1 MKLWQKIFI
10 PSVVLTMLGIFAISL
25 SMIVRSHTI
34 QLESQKD
41 AILSKSNE
49 VISELQQTVE
59 DEQIGHFVSSS
70 DMDDLLLNLSSKMSE
85 DDTAVLIELSETE
98 QLTEEMEC
106 YSFSKE
112 SGSIHYQTIVFLYGN
127 VCTVSISKNIQ
138 PLLNQFQEEIRTTQ
152 VAGIG
157 ISLTISVALL
167 LWTIVITRPISSLKK
182 ATENIASGDYS
193 YRITYKGTDELAEL
207 SQYMNK
213 MAAHIETDT
222 AYIESISDNR
232 RKFIANMT
240 HELKTPL
247 TSILGFADVLR
258 VKPDVSED
266 ERRNY
271 ADIIFAEAN
280 RLKMLS
286 SRLME
291 LITINEV
298 ELHMSTVDVAKLL
311 MREAEMY
318 RPICEEAGVTL
329 ATDLEPAIIQADEI
343 LLSTM
348 IVNLIDNARK
358 ASASGKE
365 ILVRCK
371 RSAHH
376 VLIQVIDYGIG
387 IPQEQLAYVTDAFY
401 MVDKAR
407 TRKAGG
413 AGIGLALCKAIAT
426 THHGEL
432 NIESNLN
439 EGTTVSV
446 SVPLYERSE

>member
-10 PSVVLTMLGIFAISL
+10 PSVVLTMFGIFAISL

-34 QLESQKD
+34 QLELQKD

-59 DEQIGHFVSSS
+59 DERIGHFISSS
-70 DMDDLLLNLSSKMSE
+70 DMDELLLKLSLEMSE
-85 DDTAVLIELSETE
+85 DDTAVSIELVETE
-98 QLTEEMEC
+98 QLTEEIEC

-152 VAGIG
+152 MAGIG
-157 ISLTISVALL
+157 ISLIISVALL
-167 LWTIVITRPISSLKK
+167 LLTIVITRPIRSLKK
-182 ATENIASGDYS
+182 ATENIASGNYS
-193 YRITYKGTDELAEL
+193 YRVTYRGTDEFAEL
-207 SQYMNK
+207 SQHMNR

-222 AYIESISDNR
+222 AYIESISENR

-329 ATDLEPAIIQADEI
+329 AIDLEPAVIQADDT

-358 ASASGKE
+358 ASDSGKE
-365 ILVRCK
+365 ILVSCK
-371 RSAHH
+371 KTEHH
-376 VLIQVIDYGIG
+376 VLIQVIDHGIG

-426 THHGEL
+426 AHHGEL

>member
-10 PSVVLTMLGIFAISL
+10 PSVALTMLGIFAISL

-41 AILSKSNE
+41 AVLSKSNE

-59 DEQIGHFVSSS
+59 DERIGHFISSYA
-70 DMDDLLLNLSSKMSE
+70 MDELLMNLSEKMSDE
-85 DDTAVLIELSETE
+85 STNVSISLLETE
-98 QLTEEMEC
+98 QLTKEMEC
-106 YSFSKE
+106 YSFSN
-112 SGSIHYQTIVFLYGN
+112 GLGNIHYQTIVFLYGN
-127 VCTVSISKNIQ
+127 VCTVGISKDIQ

-152 VAGIG
+152 IAGIG
-157 ISLTISVALL
+157 ISLIISVVLL

-193 YRITYKGTDELAEL
+193 YRITYNGADELAEL

-258 VKPDVSED
+258 VKPDITED

-298 ELHMSTVDVAKLL
+298 ELHMTAIDVADLL
-311 MREAEMY
+311 RKEAEMY
-318 RPICEEAGVTL
+318 RPICEEAGVKLT
-329 ATDLEPAIIQADEI
+329 TDLEPAVIQADET
-343 LLSTM
+343 LFATM

-358 ASASGKE
+358 ASASEKE
-365 ILVRCK
+365 ILVCSRK
-371 RSAHH
+371 TAHH
-376 VLIQVIDYGIG
+376 VLIQVIDHGIG

-426 THHGEL
+426 AHHGEL
-432 NIESNLN
+432 NIESKLN
-439 EGTTVSV
+439 EGTTISV

>member
-25 SMIVRSHTI
+25 SIIVRSHTI
-34 QLESQKD
+34 QLESQKN

-49 VISELQQTVE
+49 VISKLQQTVE
-59 DEQIGHFVSSS
+59 DEQIGHFISSS
-70 DMDDLLLNLSSKMSE
+70 DMDELLLNLSLKMSE
-85 DDTAVLIELSETE
+85 DDMAVSIELLETE
-98 QLTEEMEC
+98 QLTEEMKC
-106 YSFSKE
+106 YSFSKK
-112 SGSIHYQTIVFLYGN
+112 SGIIHYHTIVFLYGN

-152 VAGIG
+152 IAGIG
-157 ISLTISVALL
+157 ISLLISVALL

-193 YRITYKGTDELAEL
+193 YRITYNGTDELAEL

-213 MAAHIETDT
+213 MATHIETDT

-329 ATDLEPAIIQADEI
+329 ATDLEPAVIQADEI

-376 VLIQVIDYGIG
+376 VLIQVIDSGIG

-426 THHGEL
+426 AHHGEL

>member
-49 VISELQQTVE
+49 VISEMQQTVE
-59 DEQIGHFVSSS
+59 DERIGHFISSS
-70 DMDDLLLNLSSKMSE
+70 DMDELFLKLSLQMSE
-85 DDTAVLIELSETE
+85 EDTSVSIERLETK

-112 SGSIHYQTIVFLYGN
+112 SGNIRYQTIVFLYGN

-157 ISLTISVALL
+157 ISLIISVALL
-167 LWTIVITRPISSLKK
+167 LWTIVITRPIRSLKK

-318 RPICEEAGVTL
+318 QPICEEAGVTL
-329 ATDLEPAIIQADEI
+329 ATDLETAVIQADEI

-376 VLIQVIDYGIG
+376 VLIQVIDSGIG

-426 THHGEL
+426 AHHGEL

-446 SVPLYERSE
+446 SVPLHERSE

>member
-10 PSVVLTMLGIFAISL
+10 PSAVLTMLGIFAISL

-59 DEQIGHFVSSS
+59 DERIGHFVSSS
-70 DMDDLLLNLSSKMSE
+70 DMDELLLKLSMQTSG
-85 DDTAVLIELSETE
+85 DDTTVSILLSKTE
-98 QLTEEMEC
+98 QLTDEVEC
-106 YSFSKE
+106 YSFSKT
-112 SGSIHYQTIVFLYGN
+112 SGNIHYRTIIFLYGN
-127 VCTVSISKNIQ
+127 VYKVSISKNIQ

-152 VAGIG
+152 MAGIG
-157 ISLTISVALL
+157 ISLIISVALL
-167 LWTIVITRPISSLKK
+167 LWTIVITRPIGSLKK

-193 YRITYKGTDELAEL
+193 YRITYNGTDEFAEL

-222 AYIESISDNR
+222 AYIEGISENR

-311 MREAEMY
+311 VREAEMY

-358 ASASGKE
+358 ASAPGKE
-365 ILVRCK
+365 IIVRCK
-371 RSAHH
+371 RSTHH
-376 VLIQVIDYGIG
+376 VLIQFIDFGIG

-426 THHGEL
+426 AHHGEL

>member
-10 PSVVLTMLGIFAISL
+10 PSVVLTMFGIFAISL
-25 SMIVRSHTI
+25 SMIVRGHTI
-34 QLESQKD
+34 QLELQKD

-59 DEQIGHFVSSS
+59 DEQIGHFISSS
-70 DMDDLLLNLSSKMSE
+70 DMDELLLKLSMQMSG
-85 DDTAVLIELSETE
+85 DDTTVSISLLETE
-98 QLTEEMEC
+98 QLTDEMEC
-106 YSFSKE
+106 YSFSKA
-112 SGSIHYQTIVFLYGN
+112 SGNIHYQTIIFLYGN
-127 VCTVSISKNIQ
+127 VCSVSISKNIQ

-152 VAGIG
+152 MSGIG
-157 ISLTISVALL
+157 ISLIISVALL

-182 ATENIASGDYS
+182 ATENIGSGDYS
-193 YRITYKGTDELAEL
+193 YRITYNGTDEFAEL

-247 TSILGFADVLR
+247 TSILGFSDLLR

-271 ADIIFAEAN
+271 ADIIFTEAN

-298 ELHMSTVDVAKLL
+298 ELHMTTVDVAKLL
-311 MREAEMY
+311 IREAEMY

-329 ATDLEPAIIQADEI
+329 ATDLEPAVIQADDT

-358 ASASGKE
+358 ASDSGKE
-365 ILVRCK
+365 IVVRCK

-376 VLIQVIDYGIG
+376 VLIQVIDSGIG

-426 THHGEL
+426 AHHGEL

>member
-49 VISELQQTVE
+49 VISELRQAVE
-59 DEQIGHFVSSS
+59 DEQIGHFISSS
-70 DMDDLLLNLSSKMSE
+70 DMDELLLKLSLEMSE
-85 DDTAVLIELSETE
+85 DDTAVSIELVETE
-98 QLTEEMEC
+98 QLTEEIEC

-152 VAGIG
+152 MVGIG
-157 ISLTISVALL
+157 ISLIISVALL
-167 LWTIVITRPISSLKK
+167 LLTIVITRPISSLKK

-193 YRITYKGTDELAEL
+193 YRITYNGTDELAEL

-222 AYIESISDNR
+222 AYIESISENR

-258 VKPDVSED
+258 VKPDISED

-298 ELHMSTVDVAKLL
+298 ELHMTTVDISELI
-311 MREAEMY
+311 MREVKMY

-329 ATDLEPAIIQADEI
+329 TTDLEPVAIQADDT
-343 LLSTM
+343 LFSTM

-358 ASASGKE
+358 ASDSGKE
-365 ILVRCK
+365 ILVCCK
-371 RSAHH
+371 KTAHH
-376 VLIQVIDYGIG
+376 VLIQVIDHGIG

-426 THHGEL
+426 AHHGEL

>member
-41 AILSKSNE
+41 AILSRSNE
-49 VISELQQTVE
+49 VISELQQTVG
-59 DEQIGHFVSSS
+59 DEQIGHFISSS
-70 DMDDLLLNLSSKMSE
+70 DMDELLLKLSLEMSE
-85 DDTAVLIELSETE
+85 DDTAVSLELLETE

-112 SGSIHYQTIVFLYGN
+112 SGNIHYQTIVFLYGN

-152 VAGIG
+152 MAGIG
-157 ISLTISVALL
+157 ISLIISVALL

-193 YRITYKGTDELAEL
+193 YRITYNGTDELAEL

-329 ATDLEPAIIQADEI
+329 ATDLETAVIQADEI

-365 ILVRCK
+365 ILVCCK

-376 VLIQVIDYGIG
+376 VLIQVIDSGIG

-426 THHGEL
+426 AHHGEL

>member
-49 VISELQQTVE
+49 VISEMQQTVE
-59 DEQIGHFVSSS
+59 DERIGHFISSS
-70 DMDDLLLNLSSKMSE
+70 DMDELFLKLSLQMSE
-85 DDTAVLIELSETE
+85 EDTSVSIERLETK

-112 SGSIHYQTIVFLYGN
+112 SGNIRYQTIVFLYGN

-157 ISLTISVALL
+157 ISLIISVALL

-286 SRLME
+286 SRLLE

-426 THHGEL
+426 AHHGEL
-432 NIESNLN
+432 NIESNFN

-446 SVPLYERSE
+446 SVPLHERSE

>member
-25 SMIVRSHTI
+25 SMTIRNHTI

-41 AILSKSNE
+41 AILSKSSE
-49 VISELQQTVE
+49 VIAKLRQTVE
-59 DEQIGHFVSSS
+59 DERIGHFISSS
-70 DMDDLLLNLSSKMSE
+70 DMDGLLLKLSMQTSG
-85 DDTAVLIELSETE
+85 DDTTVSIARLETE
-98 QLTEEMEC
+98 QLTDEAEG
-106 YSFSKE
+106 YSFSKV
-112 SGSIHYQTIVFLYGN
+112 SGKIHYQTIIFLYGN

-138 PLLNQFQEEIRTTQ
+138 PLLEQFQEEIRTTQ
-152 VAGIG
+152 MAGIG
-157 ISLTISVALL
+157 ISLIISVALL

-182 ATENIASGDYS
+182 ATENIASGDYG
-193 YRITYKGTDELAEL
+193 YRITYNGTDEFAEL

-222 AYIESISDNR
+222 AYIESISNNR

-298 ELHMSTVDVAKLL
+298 ELHMNTVDIDKLL
-311 MREAEMY
+311 MREVEMY

-343 LLSTM
+343 LFSTM

-358 ASASGKE
+358 ASAAGKE

-371 RSAHH
+371 RNTHH
-376 VLIQVIDYGIG
+376 VRIQVIDSGIG

-407 TRKAGG
+407 TRKDGG
-413 AGIGLALCKAIAT
+413 AGIGLALCKEIAT
-426 THHGEL
+426 AHHGEL
-432 NIESNLN
+432 NIESNLK
-439 EGTTVSV
+439 EGTIVSV

>member
-10 PSVVLTMLGIFAISL
+10 PSVVLTMFGIFAISL
-25 SMIVRSHTI
+25 SMIVRGHTI
-34 QLESQKD
+34 QLELQKD

-59 DEQIGHFVSSS
+59 DEQIGHFISSS
-70 DMDDLLLNLSSKMSE
+70 DMDELLLKLSMQMSG
-85 DDTAVLIELSETE
+85 DDTTVSISLLETE
-98 QLTEEMEC
+98 QLTDEMEC
-106 YSFSKE
+106 YSFSKA
-112 SGSIHYQTIVFLYGN
+112 SGNIHYQTIIFLYGN
-127 VCTVSISKNIQ
+127 VCSVSISKNIQ

-152 VAGIG
+152 MSGIG
-157 ISLTISVALL
+157 ISLIISVALL

-182 ATENIASGDYS
+182 ATENIGSGDYS
-193 YRITYKGTDELAEL
+193 YRITYNGTDEFAEL

-247 TSILGFADVLR
+247 TSILGFSDLLR

-298 ELHMSTVDVAKLL
+298 ELHMTTVDVAKLL
-311 MREAEMY
+311 IREAEMY

-329 ATDLEPAIIQADEI
+329 ATDLEPAVIQADDT

-358 ASASGKE
+358 ASDSGKE
-365 ILVRCK
+365 IVVRCK

-376 VLIQVIDYGIG
+376 VLIQVIDSGIG

-426 THHGEL
+426 AHHGEL

>member
-49 VISELQQTVE
+49 VISEMQQTVE
-59 DEQIGHFVSSS
+59 DERIGHFISSS
-70 DMDDLLLNLSSKMSE
+70 DMDELFLKLSLQMSE
-85 DDTAVLIELSETE
+85 EDTSVSIERLETK

-112 SGSIHYQTIVFLYGN
+112 SGNIRYQTIVFLYGN

-157 ISLTISVALL
+157 ISLIISVALL

-329 ATDLEPAIIQADEI
+329 ATDLEPAIIQADEV

-426 THHGEL
+426 AHHGEL

-446 SVPLYERSE
+446 SVPLHERSE

>member
-10 PSVVLTMLGIFAISL
+10 PSVALTMLGIFAVSL

-34 QLESQKD
+34 QLESQKE
-41 AILSKSNE
+41 AVLSKSNE
-49 VISELQQTVE
+49 VISELKQTIE
-59 DEQIGHFVSSS
+59 DERIGHFISSYV
-70 DMDDLLLNLSSKMSE
+70 MDELLMNLSVKMSDE
-85 DDTAVLIELSETE
+85 STNVSISRLEEQRTGET
-98 QLTEEMEC
+98 EC
-106 YSFSKE
+106 YSFSNE
-112 SGSIHYQTIVFLYGN
+112 SGSIHYQTIVFLHGN
-127 VCTVSISKNIQ
+127 VCAVSISKNIQ

-152 VAGIG
+152 IAGID
-157 ISLTISVALL
+157 ISFIISVVLL
-167 LWTIVITRPISSLKK
+167 LWTIVITLPISSLKK

-193 YRITYKGTDELAEL
+193 YRITYNGTDELAEL

-213 MAAHIETDT
+213 MAAHIEADT

-258 VKPDVSED
+258 VKPDISEN
-266 ERRNY
+266 ERRSY

-291 LITINEV
+291 LITINEI
-298 ELHMSTVDVAKLL
+298 ELHMAAIDVAELL
-311 MREAEMY
+311 RKETEMY
-318 RPICEEAGVTL
+318 RPICERIGVTL
-329 ATDLEPAIIQADEI
+329 TTDLESAVIQADET
-343 LLSTM
+343 LFATM

-358 ASASGKE
+358 ASASEKE
-365 ILVRCK
+365 ILVCSK
-371 RSAHH
+371 KTAHH
-376 VLIQVIDYGIG
+376 VRIQVIDHGIG

-426 THHGEL
+426 AHHGEL
-432 NIESNLN
+432 NIESKLN

-446 SVPLYERSE
+446 SIPLYERSE

>member
-49 VISELQQTVE
+49 VISEMQQTVE
-59 DEQIGHFVSSS
+59 DERIGHFISSS
-70 DMDDLLLNLSSKMSE
+70 DMDELLLKLSMQTSG
-85 DDTAVLIELSETE
+85 DDTTVSISLSKTE
-98 QLTEEMEC
+98 QLTDEVEC
-106 YSFSKE
+106 YSFSKT
-112 SGSIHYQTIVFLYGN
+112 SGNIHYRTIIFLYGN
-127 VCTVSISKNIQ
+127 VYKVSISKNIQ

-152 VAGIG
+152 MAGIG
-157 ISLTISVALL
+157 ISLIISVALL
-167 LWTIVITRPISSLKK
+167 LWTIVITRPIGSLKK

-222 AYIESISDNR
+222 AYIEGISENR

-247 TSILGFADVLR
+247 TSILGFSDVLR

-298 ELHMSTVDVAKLL
+298 ELHMSTVDVATLL

-358 ASASGKE
+358 ASAPSKE
-365 ILVRCK
+365 IIVRCK
-371 RSAHH
+371 RSTHH

-426 THHGEL
+426 AHHGEL

>member
-49 VISELQQTVE
+49 VISELQQNVE
-59 DEQIGHFVSSS
+59 DERIGHFVSSS
-70 DMDDLLLNLSSKMSE
+70 DMDELLLKLSMQTSE
-85 DDTAVLIELSETE
+85 DDTTVSISLSETE
-98 QLTEEMEC
+98 QLTDEIEC
-106 YSFSKE
+106 YSFSKA
-112 SGSIHYQTIVFLYGN
+112 SGNIHYRTIIFLYGN

-152 VAGIG
+152 MAGIG
-157 ISLTISVALL
+157 ISLIISVALL

-182 ATENIASGDYS
+182 ATENIAFGDYS
-193 YRITYKGTDELAEL
+193 YRITYNGTDEFAEL

-222 AYIESISDNR
+222 AYIEGISDNR

-258 VKPDVSED
+258 VKPNISED

-298 ELHMSTVDVAKLL
+298 ELHMSTVDVARLL

-329 ATDLEPAIIQADEI
+329 ATDLEPAFIQADEI

-376 VLIQVIDYGIG
+376 VLIQVIDSGIG

-426 THHGEL
+426 AHYGEL

>member
-10 PSVVLTMLGIFAISL
+10 PSVVLTMFGIFAISL

-34 QLESQKD
+34 QLELQKD

-59 DEQIGHFVSSS
+59 DEQIGHFISSS
-70 DMDDLLLNLSSKMSE
+70 DMDKLLLKLSMQMSG
-85 DDTAVLIELSETE
+85 DDTTVSISPLETA
-98 QLTEEMEC
+98 QLTDEMEC
-106 YSFSKE
+106 YFFSKA
-112 SGSIHYQTIVFLYGN
+112 SGNIHYQTIIFLSGN
-127 VCTVSISKNIQ
+127 VCSVSISKNIQ
-138 PLLNQFQEEIRTTQ
+138 PLLSQFQEEIKTTQ
-152 VAGIG
+152 MAGIG
-157 ISLTISVALL
+157 ISLIISVALL
-167 LWTIVITRPISSLKK
+167 LLTIVITRPIRSLIQ
-182 ATENIASGDYS
+182 ATENIALGDYS
-193 YRITYKGTDELAEL
+193 YRIIYRGTDEFAEL
-207 SQYMNK
+207 SQHMNK
-213 MAAHIETDT
+213 MAAHIEADT

-258 VKPDVSED
+258 VKPDISED
-266 ERRNY
+266 ERKNY
-271 ADIIFAEAN
+271 ADIIFVEAN

-298 ELHMSTVDVAKLL
+298 ELHMTTVDVAKLL
-311 MREAEMY
+311 MREVEMY

-329 ATDLEPAIIQADEI
+329 ATDLEPAVIQADDT

-358 ASASGKE
+358 ASDPGKE
-365 ILVRCK
+365 ILVSCK
-371 RSAHH
+371 KTKHH
-376 VLIQVIDYGIG
+376 VLIQVIDHGIG

-426 THHGEL
+426 AHQGEL
-432 NIESNLN
+432 NIESKLN